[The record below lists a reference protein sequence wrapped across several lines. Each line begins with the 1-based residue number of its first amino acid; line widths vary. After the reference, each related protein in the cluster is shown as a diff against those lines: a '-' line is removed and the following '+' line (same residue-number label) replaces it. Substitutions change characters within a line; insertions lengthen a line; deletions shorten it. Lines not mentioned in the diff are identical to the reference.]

1 MRVIWTERALSDI
14 DDILDYF
21 EDVSPRAGVDLG
33 RGLILA
39 AQDLETF
46 PYMGPRLPAEVGPP
60 KYRALVHMDVRIIYR
75 FDERAERVY
84 ILRVWDG
91 RRNPDRLE
99 IIDHDLESVDS
110 SDG

>member
-21 EDVSPRAGVDLG
+21 EDVNPRAGVDLG
-33 RGLILA
+33 RGVLLA
-39 AQDLETF
+39 AKDLETF
-46 PYMGPRLPAEVGPP
+46 PEMGPRLRAEVGPP
-60 KYRALVHMDVRIIYR
+60 KYRALMLKGVRIIYR

-91 RRNPDRLE
+91 RRNPDHLE
-99 IIDHDLESVDS
+99 IIDHDLESVDGS
-110 SDG
+110 GG